1 MAHELARQALLTKVF
16 CTWDDD
22 LPSFIVPL
30 LANDVTLLNHA
41 YGFDKKKK
49 ERSPRLTRCDGTTQ
63 MQPV

>member
-22 LPSFIVPL
+22 LSSFIVPL

-49 ERSPRLTRCDGTTQ
+49 KGVLD
-63 MQPV
+63 